1 MPESGPAAPIA
12 PLLSRDI
19 VRAMR
24 RVLKW
29 TLGLLAM
36 AAGLYIGGKLAQ
48 GIYKVVRP
56 DPVPVTVY
64 RLARGT
70 VEETVTNS
78 KAGTVKAR
86 RRAKISPEIG
96 GRVAFIGFR
105 PGAHVR
111 KGEVL
116 LRINDSD
123 LKASLSLAE
132 QDRVTTQASAREAC
146 LAADL
151 AARDLKRTLDLKDD
165 RIVSAEMV
173 DRLQSQSDVAT
184 ARCQAAR
191 ANAERAQASVDLAR
205 ANLNKTVL
213 RAPFD
218 GVVADLKA
226 EVGEWASPSPPA
238 LPIPPVF
245 DIIDPSSIYISAPLD
260 EVDAGRVHAG
270 QPARI
275 TLDPY
280 PNRSF
285 KGHVSRVAPYV
296 QDIVEQ
302 NRTLEVEVDF
312 DDVEFARSLL
322 PGTSA
327 DVEVILRFVENV
339 LRLPTYALLEGD
351 RVLVWNGGRLVA
363 RQVSTG
369 LRNWENAEVKDG
381 LVEGEP
387 IVVSLDRAEV
397 KEGVRAVIRDKSGP
411 VKNGA
416 AGRSDKK

>member
-1 MPESGPAAPIA
+1 MI
-12 PLLSRDI
+12 
-19 VRAMR
+19 
-24 RVLKW
+24 
-29 TLGLLAM
+29 
-36 AAGLYIGGKLAQ
+36 
-48 GIYKVVRP
+48 RP

-105 PGAHVR
+105 PGARVR
-111 KGEVL
+111 KGDVL
-116 LRINDSD
+116 LRINDMD
-123 LKASLSLAE
+123 LKATLDFAE
-132 QDRVTTQASAREAC
+132 QDQATSRASAREAC
-146 LAADL
+146 LSADL

-165 RIVSAEMV
+165 RIVSVEVV
-173 DRLQSQSDVAT
+173 DRLQSQSDAST

-213 RAPFD
+213 RSPFD
-218 GVVADLKA
+218 GIVADLKA

-245 DIIDPSSIYISAPLD
+245 DIIDPTSIYISAPLD
-260 EVDAGRVHAG
+260 EVDAGKMSRG
-270 QPARI
+270 QTARI

-285 KGHVSRVAPYV
+285 KGRVTRVAPYV

-302 NRTLEVEVDF
+302 NRTLEVEVDL
-312 DDVEFARSLL
+312 DDVEFARTLL

-327 DVEVILRFVENV
+327 DVEVILRSIENV

-351 RVLVWNGGRLVA
+351 RVLVYDGGRLVSKG
-363 RQVSTG
+363 VTTG
-369 LRNWENAEVKDG
+369 LRNWEYAEVKEG
-381 LVEGEP
+381 LAEGDP

-397 KEGVRAVIRDKSGP
+397 KEGVRAVIRDESGP
-411 VKNGA
+411 QKSAGSGA
-416 AGRSDKK
+416 SGAP